1 MTNDSSPWDKGLG
14 LVTILLIEDSNG
26 LGAAAA
32 QALGEAHFRVDW
44 RRTLTTSYPLASDPG
59 VDLILLD
66 RGLPDGEGIDFLR
79 RLRAE
84 GISTPIMIISERS
97 GVPDR
102 VAGLDAGADDYLVK
116 PFAFAELVARCRAL
130 MRRPRDIEMEPV
142 KFGHLVLRPDT
153 LELSV
158 HGQPL
163 TISRREGQLLV
174 ALLRRP
180 GRVCTRTYL
189 ENALYDPNSA
199 VSPNALET
207 SISRLRTQLQRV
219 NADVEIR
226 TVRGVGYALTESGVG

>member
-1 MTNDSSPWDKGLG
+1 
-14 LVTILLIEDSNG
+14 VTILLVEDSNG
-26 LGAAAA
+26 LGAAAV

-44 RRTLTTSYPLASDPG
+44 RRTLATAYPLAADPRI
-59 VDLILLD
+59 DLVLLD
-66 RGLPDGEGIDFLR
+66 RGLPDGEGMDLLR

-84 GISTPIMIISERS
+84 GVSTPVMLLSERGS
-97 GVPDR
+97 IPDR

-130 MRRPRDIEMEPV
+130 VRRPRSLEMEPV
-142 KFGHLVLRPDT
+142 KFGNLLLRPDT

-158 HGQPL
+158 QGEAL
-163 TISRREGQLLV
+163 AISRREGQLLV

-189 ENALYDPNSA
+189 ETALYDPNLV

-207 SISRLRTQLQRV
+207 SISRLRSLLQGV
-219 NADVEIR
+219 SAHVEIK
-226 TVRGVGYALTESGVG
+226 TVRGVGYALTESGLD

>member
-1 MTNDSSPWDKGLG
+1 MGLRR
-14 LVTILLIEDSNG
+14 VTILLIEDSNG
-26 LGAAAA
+26 LGAAIA
-32 QALGEAHFRVDW
+32 QALGDAHFQVDW
-44 RRTLTTSYPLASDPG
+44 RRSLAVSYPLASDPG

-84 GISTPIMIISERS
+84 GVNTPVMVISERTS
-97 GVPDR
+97 VPDR
-102 VAGLDAGADDYLVK
+102 VAGLDAGADDYLIK

-142 KFGHLVLRPDT
+142 VFGRLVLRPDT
-153 LELSV
+153 LELAV
-158 HGQPL
+158 HGEAL
-163 TISRREGQLLV
+163 NISRREGQLLV

-189 ENALYDPNSA
+189 ENALYEPSAA

-207 SISRLRTQLQRV
+207 SISRLRSQLQRV
-219 NADVEIR
+219 SANVEIT
-226 TVRGVGYALTESGVG
+226 TVRGVGYALKESGVG